1 MNVLAS
7 AAAKTDLAPSLWRL
21 ASSGAAGLIVL
32 WMPVALLRQ
41 IDAFLG
47 FETLPE
53 LARDAGLA
61 AWLLAALALVLAA
74 IGRLLGLVI
83 ARTTARASLGPAVA
97 WSAVLLPVG
106 WVCIWQLGS
115 AGWAW
120 LRMTAPQLPTLGAG
134 HRVAAAVTLLLAL
147 GWLIRRGAIRS
158 LAQRWALALLGLR
171 PLAGLGLAAGLCMIV
186 ALPPRV
192 LPWKPAP
199 ALAPPPARSQPDV
212 YFITLDTMAAVDA
225 AVCAEAGPTHMPR
238 LKAFA
243 AQATCFSQH
252 YASANFT
259 TPSTATMETGTLP
272 WNHWG
277 VQIVAKMA
285 EPARSATLSALLRAQ
300 GYEAHA
306 LSANL
311 MASPRH
317 HGSFAT
323 YTSEEVSDSP
333 SLGLVPRRALSV
345 FPDTSLPFWLASII
359 PFLDTLDVYHHAE
372 HSPFAPELTYSAALK
387 RLDAAT
393 AGRPQFFWVHTLP
406 PHDPYL
412 PPPSSKYQL
421 LPKGELDRW
430 SQMRSM
436 GDYAPEQQ
444 GLIDKHRMRY
454 REAML
459 GADTALGAFLDELA
473 RRGKLDSSVIVIT
486 SDHGESFERGFLGHA
501 GDLVHNAV
509 IRVPLVIKLPGQKE
523 ARVIDQPVSL
533 TDVAPTVAAAV
544 KAPPLPEADGRSLLP
559 ALLGEPLTPLPV
571 FSMAMERQSRFAPLR
586 QGHYAVIDGRYK
598 LVLHLATSSFELFD
612 VLADPLEQKDLSAS
626 EPDVAKRLRLLL
638 DQRLQAVEQR
648 RARLFGGG

>member
-1 MNVLAS
+1 MSAEAS
-7 AAAKTDLAPSLWRL
+7 AAANPDLEPSLWRL

-74 IGRLLGLVI
+74 TGRLLGFVI
-83 ARTTARASLGPAVA
+83 ARATRASLGRAVA

-106 WVCIWQLGS
+106 WVCVWQLGS

-120 LRMTAPQLPTLGAG
+120 LRMTVPQLPALGAG
-134 HRVAAAVTLLLAL
+134 HRVAAAVVLLLAL
-147 GWLIRRGAIRS
+147 AWMIRSGAIRR

-171 PLAGLGLAAGLCMIV
+171 PLAALGLAAGLWLIV

-192 LPWKPAP
+192 LPWRAAP
-199 ALAPPPARSQPDV
+199 ALAPPPAQKKPDI
-212 YFITLDTMAAVDA
+212 YFITLDTMAAADA
-225 AVCAEAGPTHMPR
+225 AVCGEAGPTHMPS
-238 LKAFA
+238 LKTFA
-243 AQATCFSQH
+243 MRATCFSHH

-285 EPARSATLSALLRAQ
+285 EPARSATLAALLRAQ

-323 YTSEEVSDSP
+323 YTTEEVSDSP
-333 SLGLVPRRALSV
+333 SLGLIPRRALSV

-372 HSPFAPELTYSAALK
+372 HSPFAPELTYAAALK

-393 AGRPQFFWVHTLP
+393 TGRPQFFWVHTLP

-444 GLIDKHRMRY
+444 GLIDKHRLRY

-459 GADTALGAFLDELA
+459 GADAALGAFLDELA

-486 SDHGESFERGFLGHA
+486 SDHGESFERGYLGHA
-501 GDLVHNAV
+501 GDLIHNAV
-509 IRVPLVIKLPGQKE
+509 IRVPLVIKLPGQNE
-523 ARVIDQPVSL
+523 ARVVDQPVSL
-533 TDVAPTVAAAV
+533 ADVAPTLAAAV
-544 KAPPLPEADGRSLLP
+544 KAAPLAEADGRSLLP
-559 ALLGEPLTPLPV
+559 ALVGDTLEPKPV
-571 FSMAMERQSRFAPLR
+571 YSMAMERQSRFAPLR
-586 QGHYAVIDGRYK
+586 HGHYAVIDGRYK
-598 LVLHLATSSFELFD
+598 LVLHLATASIELFD
-612 VLADPLEQKDLSAS
+612 VLADPQEQRDLATA
-626 EPDVAKRLRLLL
+626 EPDVAQRLRRLL
-638 DQRLQAVEQR
+638 DERLQAAEQR
-648 RARLFGGG
+648 RARLFSGS